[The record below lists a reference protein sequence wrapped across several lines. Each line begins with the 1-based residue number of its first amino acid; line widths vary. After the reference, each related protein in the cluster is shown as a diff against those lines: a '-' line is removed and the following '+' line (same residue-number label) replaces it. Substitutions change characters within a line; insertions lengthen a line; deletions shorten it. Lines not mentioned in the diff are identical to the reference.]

1 MLNKLKE
8 AYRQISLEDKRNEL
22 NKELLSL
29 LMMSNL
35 TENNFNYIKSSGLS
49 EDEYLTET
57 HIQIIELKNKLI
69 EKIGKTGNY

>member
-57 HIQIIELKNKLI
+57 YIQIIELKNKLI
-69 EKIGKTGNY
+69 EMLGQKWNN

>member
-1 MLNKLKE
+1 MLDRLKD

-29 LMMSNL
+29 LMM
-35 TENNFNYIKSSGLS
+35 TEQTTNNYNYVKDSGLS

-57 HIQIIELKNKLI
+57 YIQIIELKNKLI
-69 EKIGKTGNY
+69 EIVGKTGNY

>member
-57 HIQIIELKNKLI
+57 YIQIIELINKLI
-69 EKIGKTGNY
+69 EMLGQKGNN

>member
-57 HIQIIELKNKLI
+57 YIQIIELKNKMI
-69 EKIGKTGNY
+69 EIIGKTGKY

>member
-57 HIQIIELKNKLI
+57 YIQIIELKNKLI
-69 EKIGKTGNY
+69 EMLGQKGNN

>member
-22 NKELLSL
+22 NKEVLSL

-35 TENNFNYIKSSGLS
+35 TENNFNYIKNSGLN

-57 HIQIIELKNKLI
+57 YIQIIELKNKLI
-69 EKIGKTGNY
+69 EMLGQKGNN

>member
-29 LMMSNL
+29 LMMTDLN
-35 TENNFNYIKSSGLS
+35 TNNYNYVKNSGLS

-57 HIQIIELKNKLI
+57 YIQIIELKNKMI
-69 EKIGKTGNY
+69 EIIGKTGKY

>member
-35 TENNFNYIKSSGLS
+35 TENNFNYIKNSGLN

-57 HIQIIELKNKLI
+57 YIQIIELKNKLI
-69 EKIGKTGNY
+69 EMLGQKGNN

>member
-57 HIQIIELKNKLI
+57 YIQIFELKNKLI
-69 EKIGKTGNY
+69 EMLGQKGNN

>member
-22 NKELLSL
+22 NKEVLSL

-57 HIQIIELKNKLI
+57 YIQIIELKNKLI
-69 EKIGKTGNY
+69 EMLGQKGNN

>member
-29 LMMSNL
+29 LMISNL

-57 HIQIIELKNKLI
+57 YIQIIE
-69 EKIGKTGNY
+69 